1 MRTAIVHEW
10 LDTLGGSEKVLFE
23 MLAMWPDADVF
34 VLVDW
39 MNERHR
45 GPLRG
50 RRITTSFIQRLP
62 FARKRF
68 RNYLPLFPQA
78 AEAFDLRAYDRVISS
93 SHCVAKGVITH
104 PDAVHVSYVH
114 SPMRYAWDLGPQYLG
129 QAGLAGGLMSV
140 PVRAALHYL
149 RMWDATSACRPTT
162 LVANS
167 AFVARRIRT
176 CWGREAQVVHPP
188 VDVDVPA
195 IQEKRGQNY
204 LAASRLVP
212 YKRLDLVV
220 SAFAAMPERTLV
232 VIGDGPERSK
242 IERLAAGHAN
252 ITLLGWQPDAVLH
265 RHLATCRALV
275 FPAEEDFGILP
286 VEAQAHGTPVIGYV
300 RGGCAETVIPGMTG
314 VHVHEQSV
322 SALID
327 AIERCESTM
336 FDSTAIRAHA
346 HGFSRQTFRNR
357 FMDVVQGAKS

>member
-39 MNERHR
+39 MDERHR
-45 GPLRG
+45 APLRG

-78 AEAFDLRAYDRVISS
+78 VEAFDLRSYELVISS
-93 SHCVAKGVITH
+93 HHCVAKGVITH

-129 QAGLAGGLMSV
+129 QAGLAAGLLGL
-140 PVRAALHYL
+140 PVRAGLHYL
-149 RMWDATSACRPTT
+149 RLWDAASASRPTT

-167 AFVARRIRT
+167 AFVARRIRM
-176 CWGREAQVVHPP
+176 CWGREATVVHPP
-188 VDVDVPA
+188 VEVDVPC
-195 IQEKRGQNY
+195 IGEPRGDVY

-220 SAFAAMPERTLV
+220 SAFAAMPQRRLV
-232 VIGDGPERSK
+232 VIGDGPERAAM
-242 IERLAAGHAN
+242 ERLAAGHAN
-252 ITLLGWQPDAVLH
+252 ISLLGWQPDAVLH

-300 RGGCAETVIPGMTG
+300 RGGCAETVLPGVTG
-314 VHVHEQSV
+314 VHVREQSV
-322 SALID
+322 SAVID
-327 AIERCESTM
+327 AIERSEQAV
-336 FDSTAIRAHA
+336 FDPARIREHA
-346 HGFSRQTFRNR
+346 LGFSRQTFRDR
-357 FMDVVQGAKS
+357 FMDVVQGARG